1 MISLCSANQE
11 VPPKIESW
19 GVLSQAQVPG
29 MEFESKQ
36 VVLSPG
42 HTRETSRELLQNAVA
57 QASPSNILIGT
68 GLWWG
73 LWWV

>member
-1 MISLCSANQE
+1 MISLCQK
-11 VPPKIESW
+11 VPPKIDSW
-19 GVLSQAQVPG
+19 GVLSQAQVLG
-29 MEFESKQ
+29 MEFESKP

-42 HTRETSRELLQNAVA
+42 HTREASGELLQNAVV
-57 QASPSNILIGT
+57 QASPSNIVIGT